1 MHVFRNRLL
10 PEPLPEFIK
19 LRRISDKSK
28 WKIYIIPNIIRQ
40 KEIRAR
46 EENQQQG
53 NSIIFQVLYIDQAP
67 QRKKQLEEELDQ
79 PRKKSRGFGMG
90 MWFYSES
97 MDLVLFTKN
106 FCRSQN
112 KFADIRKKLQEPVAQ
127 NCPGIVPL

>member
-79 PRKKSRGFGMG
+79 PRKRSRGFGMG
-90 MWFYSES
+90 M
-97 MDLVLFTKN
+97 
-106 FCRSQN
+106 
-112 KFADIRKKLQEPVAQ
+112 
-127 NCPGIVPL
+127 